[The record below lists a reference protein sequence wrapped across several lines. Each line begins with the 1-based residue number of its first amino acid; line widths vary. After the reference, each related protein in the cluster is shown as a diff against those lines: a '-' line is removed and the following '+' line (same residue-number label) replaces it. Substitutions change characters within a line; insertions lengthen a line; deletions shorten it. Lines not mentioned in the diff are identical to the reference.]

1 MKKMTH
7 SLKVLFLIA
16 SGLLL
21 TNCSSNSNT
30 QTAIT
35 PNNVEEK
42 VPEANN
48 KEKEPTNN
56 NEENTTPIESNVT
69 NPSNNGEEKNPE
81 QKPEEN
87 TTPIES
93 NNSNTENNNG
103 ENENNNQEQ
112 NTNTENTG
120 ENVEGNNPG
129 ENTNTEKPAEN
140 TNQGNTGENTPVQ
153 DSYKISHTSAVLT
166 MGEELQLSITN
177 NGKKVSNVTWTS
189 SDADLA
195 RVDKDGV
202 VRACFFT
209 SENEKVTITGK
220 AGNKTSLRCDLK
232 INPKND
238 SIFKKVY
245 NRSQV
250 VNQDDEGHII
260 YSFVHAGLEANATIN
275 VTKTFQYDSFT
286 GICCIKVIKSF
297 VQGNVTAYYVG
308 RNDFYWGDYEN
319 GIFYGQYSEV
329 YNEQQKDAVFSF
341 KNVGI
346 SYSDH
351 TIYISSNTTY
361 SIVRKDWNTI
371 TDEDMV
377 AKGVFYRIEEC
388 VEYAETKFEE
398 YNYGVHLF

>member
-21 TNCSSNSNT
+21 TNCSSNSDA
-30 QTAIT
+30 QTTIT
-35 PNNVEEK
+35 PINV
-42 VPEANN
+42 
-48 KEKEPTNN
+48 
-56 NEENTTPIESNVT
+56 EENTTPIDSNKT
-69 NPSNNGEEKNPE
+69 NPSNNEKEQNPE

-87 TTPIES
+87 TTPNES

-129 ENTNTEKPAEN
+129 ENTNTENNTNNPGENTNTEKPAEN
-140 TNQGNTGENTPVQ
+140 TSQGNTGENTPVQ
-153 DSYKISHTSAVLT
+153 DSYKISQTSAVLT

-189 SDADLA
+189 SDSDFA
-195 RVDKDGV
+195 RVDKGGV

-209 SENEKVTITGK
+209 NENEKVTITGK
-220 AGNKTSLRCDLK
+220 VGNKASLRCDLK

-245 NRSQV
+245 NRIQV
-250 VNQDDEGHII
+250 VNQDDEGHVI

-275 VTKTFQYDSFT
+275 VTKTFEYDSFT
-286 GICCIKVIKSF
+286 GICRIKVIKSF

-346 SYSDH
+346 GYSDH
-351 TIYISSNTTY
+351 TIYLSSNTTY

-371 TDEDMV
+371 TDESMV

-388 VEYAETKFEE
+388 VEYAETKFAE
-398 YNYGVHLF
+398 YNYGIHLF

>member
-1 MKKMTH
+1 MKKISH
-7 SLKVLFLIA
+7 SLKILFLIT

-21 TNCSSNSNT
+21 TNCNSNSDAQIT
-30 QTAIT
+30 IT
-35 PNNVEEK
+35 PSNIEEK
-42 VPEANN
+42 EPEANYE
-48 KEKEPTNN
+48 EKEPTNN
-56 NEENTTPIESNVT
+56 NEEKTTPIDSNET
-69 NPSNNGEEKNPE
+69 NTSNKEEVNS
-81 QKPEEN
+81 EEN

-93 NNSNTENNNG
+93 NNSNTETNNG
-103 ENENNNQEQ
+103 ENENVEN
-112 NTNTENTG
+112 NTNNTG
-120 ENVEGNNPG
+120 EG
-129 ENTNTEKPAEN
+129 TNTEKPGEN
-140 TNQGNTGENTPVQ
+140 TNQGNAGENTPVQ
-153 DSYKISHTSAVLT
+153 DLYEISQTSAVLT

-177 NGKKVSNVTWTS
+177 NGKKVNNVTWTS
-189 SDADLA
+189 SDADLV

-209 SENEKVTITGK
+209 NENEKVTITGK
-220 AGNKTSLRCDLK
+220 VGNKASLKCDLR
-232 INPKND
+232 INPRND

-250 VNQDDEGHII
+250 VNQDDEGHVI

-346 SYSDH
+346 DYLDH
-351 TIYISSNTTY
+351 TIYVSSNTTY

-371 TDEDMV
+371 TDEDMIV
-377 AKGVFYRIEEC
+377 KGVFYRIEEC
-388 VEYAETKFEE
+388 VEYAEEKFSE
-398 YNYGVHLF
+398 YNFGVHLF